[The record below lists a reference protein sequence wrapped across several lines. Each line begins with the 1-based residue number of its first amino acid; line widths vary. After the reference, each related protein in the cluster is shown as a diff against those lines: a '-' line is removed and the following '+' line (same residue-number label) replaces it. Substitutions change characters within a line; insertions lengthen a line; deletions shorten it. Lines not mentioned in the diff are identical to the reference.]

1 MLHAG
6 KEFKKGH
13 PKNYITPE
21 DIELI
26 AESYMEFKEEEK
38 FARFVSKKEIVEK
51 NDYNI
56 SPSRYIQV
64 NDEET
69 YRPLGEIVEELQ
81 MLEEEATVI
90 DVEVKSILEKLGV

>member
-6 KEFKKGH
+6 KEFKKSD